1 MRVLLLKYFGIE
13 LRSLQIVPG
22 LTSLFFS
29 ISIFLCIYILLTLL
43 IAIAALQY
51 LPLTYSSNKIL
62 FLLGVILLAVS
73 YSYFLLTV
81 FRKVNPF
88 VQLTIAFF
96 TGLFYATV
104 IGTLVLMII
113 FNDYFIIQD
122 QLLQVHLNGFS
133 QSNFIDS
140 LIQRLNSLWNG
151 DEGQPSFLILVFIF
165 GITTLM
171 LPWVVCVRFASS
183 SDFRSFRDFNKIQQL
198 TI

>member
-1 MRVLLLKYFGIE
+1 M
-13 LRSLQIVPG
+13 
-22 LTSLFFS
+22 
-29 ISIFLCIYILLTLL
+29 LLTLL
-43 IAIAALQY
+43 IAFAALQY
-51 LPLTYSSNKIL
+51 LPITYSSNKIL

-96 TGLFYATV
+96 TGLFYATI
-104 IGTLVLMII
+104 IGILVLMII
-113 FNDYFIIQD
+113 FKDYFIMQD
-122 QLLQVHLNGFS
+122 QLLQVHLNHFS

-151 DEGQPSFLILVFIF
+151 DEGQSSFMILVFIF
-165 GITTLM
+165 GIATLM

-183 SDFRSFRDFNKIQQL
+183 SDFRSFHDFNKIQQ
-198 TI
+198 IAI

>member
-1 MRVLLLKYFGIE
+1 MRELLLKYFGIE
-13 LRSLQIVPG
+13 LRSLHIVPG

-29 ISIFLCIYILLTLL
+29 ISIFLCIYMLLTLL
-43 IAIAALQY
+43 IAFAALQY
-51 LPLTYSSNKIL
+51 LPITYSSNKIL

-96 TGLFYATV
+96 TGLFYATI
-104 IGTLVLMII
+104 IGILVLMII
-113 FNDYFIIQD
+113 FKDYFIMQD
-122 QLLQVHLNGFS
+122 QLLQVHLNHFS

-151 DEGQPSFLILVFIF
+151 DEGQSSFMILVFIF
-165 GITTLM
+165 GIATLM

-183 SDFRSFRDFNKIQQL
+183 SDFRSFHDFNKIQQ
-198 TI
+198 IAI